1 MDMHTEEKQRPR
13 DFEPGQLWK
22 VEHGYVYI
30 TERGARHIHYKMLS
44 DPKQKAAITR
54 IIGLD
59 ALAVFLKH
67 SEGRLVGYP
76 MQQALAE

>member
-1 MDMHTEEKQRPR
+1 MDMHTEEKQQPR

-30 TERGARHIHYKMLS
+30 TERGTRHIQYKMLT
-44 DPKQKAAITR
+44 DPEQKAAITR

-67 SEGRLVGYP
+67 SEGRLITHQS
-76 MQQALAE
+76 QQAIAE